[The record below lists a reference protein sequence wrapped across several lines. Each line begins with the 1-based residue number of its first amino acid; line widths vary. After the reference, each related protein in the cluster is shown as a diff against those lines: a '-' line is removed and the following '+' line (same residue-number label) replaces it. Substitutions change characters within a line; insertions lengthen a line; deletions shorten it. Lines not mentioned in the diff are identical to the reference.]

1 MDPTK
6 PPPVE
11 PAQTRAK
18 TRAAEQLNSTNT
30 PFLAS
35 SSGPHRQKNGNND
48 GSLMQ
53 GPAGISSRGGEAHR
67 GRPLTRGGQQ
77 PQNSTCI
84 AGNTMEANPSTPVRR
99 SGLGFGYTS
108 FDSPA
113 SGVSS
118 NGFARPQSYCEGV
131 STISCRSQSASPS
144 KSSASSAKT
153 YKLKKSRSQS
163 PVKSIKTQLTNTQL
177 TMASLRICCPSIT
190 QRSLDDAC
198 RVDGASMPPAVHVF
212 MNKLPRGT
220 QGFIP
225 VSLRVS

>member
-1 MDPTK
+1 
-6 PPPVE
+6 
-11 PAQTRAK
+11 
-18 TRAAEQLNSTNT
+18 
-30 PFLAS
+30 
-35 SSGPHRQKNGNND
+35 
-48 GSLMQ
+48 
-53 GPAGISSRGGEAHR
+53 
-67 GRPLTRGGQQ
+67 
-77 PQNSTCI
+77 
-84 AGNTMEANPSTPVRR
+84 MEANPSTPVRR

-225 VSLRVS
+225 VSLRSVYNEISNSPTKQREAPDESEYTAVAWPGLDGEKIRHLRTVVDEVIKSADFNAKTGAHECHWGASTVAPLLAEISRLPSLANVQWYNM